1 MKEKG
6 KGHGNIF
13 SSASGDIEK
22 VQTSH
27 LVLLPWHGRAS
38 NNSNKVCEESRDD
51 DEFGLH
57 RLHPASRH
65 GVAIASV

>member
-1 MKEKG
+1 MTEEG
-6 KGHGNIF
+6 KGRGNIF

-27 LVLLPWHGRAS
+27 LVLLPCHGRAS

-51 DEFGLH
+51 EFGLH

-65 GVAIASV
+65 GAAIASL